1 MEEFIKNSLGDNEF
15 IINRPNTAAN
25 RRRGEI
31 VSNFIVSDGVIAKIY
46 FNNNAGEKY
55 AIIDA
60 DKDLIDYIIRNYTIT
75 YDLVN
80 KEAISNSD
88 GNMLSLHQII
98 YWFYNKKST
107 NEIMIRHKN
116 GDRLDNRLDNLEI
129 KKSAN

>member
-1 MEEFIKNSLGDNEF
+1 MEELIRNSLDDNEF
-15 IINRPNTAAN
+15 IINKANTAAN

-31 VSNFIVSDGVIAKIY
+31 FSNFIVSDGIIAKIY

-55 AIIDA
+55 TIIDA

-88 GNMLSLHQII
+88 GNMLSLHQIVLR
-98 YWFYNKKST
+98 FYGNRDT
-107 NEIMIRHKN
+107 NGIMIHHKN

-129 KKSAN
+129 KKC